1 MIIQTP
7 LEGLD
12 SSLDELMSNPDYCLQ
27 EKKNGNRVLVKKAGH
42 LVVGFNRLGGVTGIP
57 AVIENVMI
65 FLEDD
70 FIVDG
75 EIVGDHYY
83 IFDIISLNNE
93 IVSSLTFVDRQ
104 KLITNL
110 LYGKSS
116 VLSSVSQLGCDYAET
131 SKQSSLEFYRKKWN
145 QNKDKV
151 DFDGV
156 VFKDIHGEYLR
167 GKSNLCIKYNFKKKK
182 KFIVISASEDKICF
196 GGLTSVKLD
205 NLSVVAIGEVD
216 RGDNLGLSI
225 LHAGDIIE
233 VEYAEEKDPMDTKK
247 MKCSVIVPKSWRRRY
262 DVLLSECLLSQMNSP
277 LV

>member
-12 SSLDELMSNPDYCLQ
+12 SSLDELISNPDYCLQ

-42 LVVGFNRLGGVTGIP
+42 LVVGFNRLGGVTGVP

-167 GKSNLCIKYNFKKKK
+167 GKSNLCIKYNFKKKEK
-182 KFIVISASEDKICF
+182 VYCYINKRRKDLFWRINFSKPRQLVSSGNWRGKQRRQFRTIN
-196 GGLTSVKLD
+196 LT
-205 NLSVVAIGEVD
+205 
-216 RGDNLGLSI
+216 
-225 LHAGDIIE
+225 
-233 VEYAEEKDPMDTKK
+233 
-247 MKCSVIVPKSWRRRY
+247 CWRHH
-262 DVLLSECLLSQMNSP
+262 
-277 LV
+277 